1 LEDQRVCNIRY
12 FELIKEKAIN
22 AGIKYIV
29 SRPLARTSYK
39 AFEIYNKLKE
49 EITMKLKDN
58 VAIVTGGAGGIG
70 KAVVRALLDDGAYV
84 VIVEA

>member
-1 LEDQRVCNIRY
+1 
-12 FELIKEKAIN
+12 
-22 AGIKYIV
+22 
-29 SRPLARTSYK
+29 
-39 AFEIYNKLKE
+39 
-49 EITMKLKDN
+49 MKLKDN